1 MRRSVWSA
9 LLLLAALP
17 AAAPAQFGYFGQNK
31 IQYRSFDWRVLR
43 GEHVDLYFYPEEDEL
58 GRVALAYAE
67 ESYGVLERRFTHH
80 VQRRV
85 PLIIYASHTDFEQT
99 NVLPFV
105 PPEGLLGVTEFL
117 KRRVALPFTGSYNDF
132 RHTIRHELVHVFQ
145 LSLVAEVFQRYPRIR
160 RAEPPLWWSEGLAE
174 FFSAR
179 EDSRDEMILRDLTLS
194 GRLPTL
200 RELAYAA
207 GGIVYPVGGVIHR
220 FLALSSGEWRIGQ
233 LYRDLWKYASFEA
246 AIQGVYGRSLD
257 QLSDEWQFWM
267 RRRYY
272 PSVAAGEPLALTARV
287 LTKLAIKPAV
297 YAAGDSAGGILYF
310 SPSTGY
316 TNIYAQSFAGGR
328 ARAVVKGE
336 RTAEFE
342 SFHFFESRL
351 DVSPAGVVVFSSKY
365 LDRDAVFFWSLARQQ
380 VVGRYQFPQLVSILS
395 PTWAPDGRS
404 VVFSGLAVSGYSDLY
419 RLWLPDGRL
428 QPLTA
433 DRYQDLDP
441 TFSADGRTV
450 VFSSDRTAY
459 GPGGARNLFRLD
471 LASGRIDYLTYG
483 DWRDEQPRWSAET
496 GRIYFASD
504 RDGTYQIYA
513 VDSTGAGYRLTSTV
527 NGAFD
532 PQWAGGERGLVFGG
546 FADLSYN
553 IYVAHPA
560 ARPDDAPPEVTLAAE
575 RRPPEWTWAEL
586 EHPQYARA
594 DASPY
599 EHKFTFDFA
608 AGDAIVA
615 PGLGSA
621 QGAVFLLSDLLSDHQ
636 VFFTLSSFQGEGLGN
651 LIDNFNGTAFYLNQ
665 SRRVNWGVGAFRLRG
680 LFYEGD
686 LQNLFEETAVGAF
699 GQVRYPLSR
708 FRRLEAEYRIEHSD
722 RLDLRDTSG
731 SADVRRVGWL
741 ASNFFSYVE
750 DNTLWLST
758 GPIDGRRMNLT
769 AGLVNDVSHGRFDTW
784 LAALDYRRYFRTSL
798 RSAVAL
804 RLVGYYA
811 GGERPHRGRRRTE
824 VAHDPHQK
832 DPLPHG
838 LLVLLQPGVLSRR
851 QPGSSTRSGVS
862 PSRSFSR
869 SASRSAWPGS
879 RACRARCS
887 WTSDGPGPRPRRS
900 AAPWAARGWGCACRS
915 ARRSCCGS
923 TSVTVSIRG
932 RSTPTHCR
940 PTAAA
945 AVSSISSSGLTIEP
959 ATLFA

>member
-1 MRRSVWSA
+1 MRGSRVHTLKRALGHTLPLRAVLRRAQASA
-9 LLLLAALP
+9 CVIMLAALLITP
-17 AAAPAQFGYFGQNK
+17 LSAQFGYFGQNK

-43 GEHVDLYFYPEEDEL
+43 GEHVDLYFYPEEEEL

-67 ESYGVLERRFTHH
+67 ESYGVLERRFMHH

-145 LSLVAEVFQRYPRIR
+145 LSLVAEVFRRYPRFR
-160 RAEPPLWWSEGLAE
+160 RAELPLWWSEGLAE
-174 FFSAR
+174 FFSAG

-220 FLALSSGEWRIGQ
+220 FLALSSGEWRIGE
-233 LYRDLWKYASFEA
+233 LYRDLWKYSSFEDA
-246 AIQGVYGRSLD
+246 VWGVYGRSLD

-328 ARAVVKGE
+328 A
-336 RTAEFE
+336 
-342 SFHFFESRL
+342 
-351 DVSPAGVVVFSSKY
+351 
-365 LDRDAVFFWSLARQQ
+365 
-380 VVGRYQFPQLVSILS
+380 
-395 PTWAPDGRS
+395 
-404 VVFSGLAVSGYSDLY
+404 
-419 RLWLPDGRL
+419 
-428 QPLTA
+428 
-433 DRYQDLDP
+433 
-441 TFSADGRTV
+441 RTV

-560 ARPDDAPPEVTLAAE
+560 PRPDGAPPEVTLAAE

-621 QGAVFLLSDLLSDHQ
+621 QGAVFLLSDMLSDHQ

-811 GGERPHRGRRRTE
+811 GGERPHRVNIGGSWGLRGYPLFGYVAGTRAWLFNAEWRFPITEFLSVGFPFGVARFPGVQGALFLDLGRAWTAAREDRGTLGS
-824 VAHDPHQK
+824 A
-832 DPLPHG
+832 G
-838 LLVLLQPGVLSRR
+838 LGLRMPVGPPLVLRLDLGYR
-851 QPGSSTRSGVS
+851 
-862 PSRSFSR
+862 F
-869 SASRSAWPGS
+869 
-879 RACRARCS
+879 
-887 WTSDGPGPRPRRS
+887 
-900 AAPWAARGWGCACRS
+900 
-915 ARRSCCGS
+915 
-923 TSVTVSIRG
+923 
-932 RSTPTHCR
+932 
-940 PTAAA
+940 
-945 AVSSISSSGLTIEP
+945 SSGLLD
-959 ATLFA
+959 AYTLPSHSRGSRFVDFFFGFNY